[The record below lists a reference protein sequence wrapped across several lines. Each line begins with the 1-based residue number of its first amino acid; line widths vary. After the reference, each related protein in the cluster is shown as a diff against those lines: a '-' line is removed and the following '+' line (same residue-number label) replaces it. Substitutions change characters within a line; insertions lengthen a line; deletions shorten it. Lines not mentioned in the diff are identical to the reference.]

1 MDRESNDWD
10 IHMGFIHR
18 SVYDFSPACI
28 VLHSFQGI
36 YQHRPPLR
44 IPWLHDNAIRRL
56 WGIGSGSM
64 YILGVSSS

>member
-10 IHMGFIHR
+10 IHMGFIYQ

-44 IPWLHDNAIRRL
+44 ILLVARECNSAVMGDRHRIHV
-56 WGIGSGSM
+56 
-64 YILGVSSS
+64 YLGCFK